1 MKPPQA
7 AWKDK
12 GLRRWTLA
20 LLSPLN
26 ELLCQLRGDRN
37 CDEASPRLQTF
48 RNWLVRVRLRREYRT
63 TLPRRL
69 GLAARRHLA
78 SQTTRGTR
86 ARSARL
92 FYKHGPIRPR
102 HESSSPDFVWA
113 PRVARRPGR

>member
-86 ARSARL
+86 VPSARL
-92 FYKHGPIRPR
+92 FYKHGLMRPGD
-102 HESSSPDFVWA
+102 ESSSAAFVL
-113 PRVARRPGR
+113 ARTFARPPC